1 MKGLQL
7 LQRRK
12 FLKVASLA
20 AGAVAAPVGAFPWSL
35 NSDPAK
41 SATAKPYGLLECAD
55 PKITQAL
62 ARSSACILTC
72 TLNDQTHCG
81 DAGRTWGTDTWL
93 NDLYFGMHG
102 GLFTGGEEQHAIF
115 RKEMR
120 KIARH
125 VSVADGRPPVPFAV
139 SADGAKPNFN
149 PDPGI
154 DLDRCAEFILQVA
167 RTYEVTGDREFVV
180 DLYPKC
186 VEVVEYLTARDLDGD
201 LLPEGRTD
209 AFTDPPGKGVGAC
222 TSLTYIGD
230 TAANTWKDFGL
241 SLFYY
246 EALSRNAF
254 HDGVIGNKA
263 QTACHLQHAARV
275 QQAVRKILWNEKS
288 DGFLAWVEKN
298 GTPHDDWIT
307 GNNLHAVACGLA
319 SPEQCV
325 RILKR
330 MNANRNEL
338 EDIVP
343 CRVRIGLFAEGL
355 CSNRPNYYWNG
366 GIWPVVSAPDMI
378 ARARMKDLSG
388 ALRVAE
394 LLSTRPKVTDV
405 GFFEAYDG
413 KTGEPNDCRGLL
425 MNNGGFL
432 WGFFEG
438 VLGIEIEGDDLRFRA
453 TVPER
458 LLPAHAYIHYRGAD
472 LDIHWKL
479 GAGCSAKLEG
489 NNIRLNPDGYYQPQ
503 FVPQPKR
510 IYALEIVQTVGS
522 RN

>member
-1 MKGLQL
+1 MRGVQL
-7 LQRRK
+7 LQRRN
-12 FLKVASLA
+12 FLKLAGLA
-20 AGAVAAPVGAFPWSL
+20 AGAVAASADAFPWSL
-35 NSDPAK
+35 NSELAK
-41 SATAKPYGLLECAD
+41 SITVKQYGLLECAD

-62 ARSSACILTC
+62 ARSTACILTC

-102 GLFTGGEEQHAIF
+102 GLFIGGEDQHAVF
-115 RKEMR
+115 CKEMR

-125 VSVADGRPPVPFAV
+125 VSVAPGRPPVPYAI
-139 SADGAKPNFN
+139 SADGRTPSFN

-154 DLDRCAEFILQVA
+154 DLDRCAQFILEVA
-167 RTYEVTGDREFVV
+167 RAYEVTGDRELVV
-180 DLYPKC
+180 ELYPKC
-186 VEVVEYLTARDLDGD
+186 LQVMNYLTARDLDGD
-201 LLPEGRTD
+201 LLPEGRTE

-246 EALSRNAF
+246 EALRRIAF
-254 HDGVIGNKA
+254 LEQVIGKKA
-263 QTACHLQHAARV
+263 ETAHHLQHAARV

-330 MNANRNEL
+330 MDDNRSEL
-338 EDIVP
+338 ENIVP
-343 CRVRIGLFAEGL
+343 CRVRIGLFADGL

-366 GIWPVVSAPDMI
+366 GIWTLVSAPDMI
-378 ARARMKDLSG
+378 ARARMNDLSR

-394 LLSTRPKVTDV
+394 LLSTRPKVTEV

-438 VLGIEIEGDDLRFRA
+438 VLGIKIDGDELRFRSS
-453 TVPER
+453 VPER
-458 LLPAHAYIHYRGAD
+458 LFPARARIHYRGAD
-472 LDIHWKL
+472 FDIHWNQGKYS
-479 GAGCSAKLEG
+479 SASLDGKRIPLS
-489 NNIRLNPDGYYQPQ
+489 PDGYYRARL
-503 FVPQPKR
+503 VPELKR
-510 IYALEIVQTVGS
+510 AYKLEILQGASAT
-522 RN
+522 